1 MNYFSGKRN
10 SVIYSVWIVV
20 AVATA
25 MTIFLF
31 GMDTKKSR
39 SFVEIVAVP
48 LHDAVV
54 VVNLLPMP
62 RVSQHFSVFTR
73 VNTNKKVWL

>member
-20 AVATA
+20 AVAIA
-25 MTIFLF
+25 MTILLF

-39 SFVEIVAVP
+39 SSVEIVAVSP
-48 LHDAVV
+48 HDAAV
-54 VVNLLPMP
+54 VVNLIPMP
-62 RVSQHFSVFTR
+62 RASQHFSVFTR